1 MTRRKPLS
9 ALDGQPGFIPPRY
22 SRAGRT
28 TDALLRAGRDLLCQ
42 RGLDSVTIQ
51 EVCAAACVTTG
62 AFYGRFDS
70 KEAFF
75 RALQA
80 MSEQDSH
87 LSMQARLATLKEEGS
102 WTLETGVHA
111 LLAELRRIVLRNQGV
126 LRATLLE
133 AHGTAWPRFKEG
145 RHEFIEEAM
154 PVLVRLHGE
163 GEPALLER
171 RIRIAFQFAFGSI
184 INAMLNNPG
193 PLRLASREFDDEL
206 ARAFCA
212 YLRA

>member
-1 MTRRKPLS
+1 MTRHKALA
-9 ALDGQPGFIPPRY
+9 ALDGQPGFVPPRY
-22 SRAGRT
+22 TRAGRT
-28 TDALLRAGRDLLCQ
+28 TDALLKAGRELLCE

-80 MSEQDSH
+80 VAEEDSR
-87 LSMQARLATLKEEGS
+87 LSMRARLATLKEGE
-102 WTLETGVHA
+102 WVLETAVHA
-111 LLAELRRIVLRNQGV
+111 LLAELRRVVLRHQGV
-126 LRATLLE
+126 LRATILE
-133 AHGTAWPRFKEG
+133 ARGTAWPRFKEG
-145 RHEFIEEAM
+145 RHAFIEEAL
-154 PVLVRLHGE
+154 PLLVPLHG
-163 GEPALLER
+163 GADPALLER
-171 RIRIAFQFAFGSI
+171 RIRIAFQFAVGSI

-193 PLRLASREFDDEL
+193 PLRLASGEFDEEL

>member
-1 MTRRKPLS
+1 MTKRKPLS

-28 TDALLRAGRDLLCQ
+28 TDALLSAGRDLLGQ
-42 RGLDSVTIQ
+42 RSLDSVAIQ
-51 EVCAAACVTTG
+51 EVCAAAGVTTG

-70 KEAFF
+70 KDAFF

-80 MSEQDSH
+80 MAQQDSH
-87 LSMQARLATLKEEGS
+87 RSMRALLAKLKEEGT

-111 LLAELRRIVLRNQGV
+111 MMAELRQIVLRNQGV

-133 AHGTAWPRFKEG
+133 AHSTGWPRFKEG
-145 RHEFIEEAM
+145 RHEFIEEAT
-154 PVLVRLHGE
+154 PVLMQLHG
-163 GEPALLER
+163 GGDQALLER
-171 RIRIAFQFAFGSI
+171 RLRIAFQFALGSI
-184 INAMLNNPG
+184 LNAMLNNPG
-193 PLRLASREFDDEL
+193 PLRLTSREFDEEL
-206 ARAFCA
+206 ARAFCS